1 MNPNTGSAET
11 ALLPKEKRAAWSLS
25 LIYIVRML
33 GLFIILP
40 VFSLF
45 GDHYQHST
53 PFLIGLA
60 IGIYGLLQSAF
71 QIPFGMLSDR
81 LGRKKIITIGL
92 ILLALGSVMA
102 AMSESI
108 YGVIIG
114 RALQGT
120 GAIASVLMALAADLT
135 RDEQRTKVMA
145 SLGASIGFAFIMS
158 LVLGPFLLGWFSID
172 GLFWITAGT
181 ALVGIVIL
189 HTVVPEPVFQGYSS
203 DTGANL
209 SAMKRLLGDSQLM
222 RLNISIFM
230 LHLLITAVFFVVPLL
245 LRDAGVASDR
255 QWLIYLPSVL
265 LGIGVM
271 IPLIIWGE
279 KKAMRIVLLLCIL
292 GLFTTNWF
300 FVGAVTFE
308 HIPTLFLLFIA
319 ITCFFSFMNT
329 LEALLPSLVS
339 RLAPAASRG
348 SAMGIYSSSQFFGAF
363 LGGAGAGW
371 LYGSVGA
378 IGVFQAMA
386 LLCLCWAILLWGFN
400 PPGKKATHRQ
410 RLSAEQLGNPE
421 AVLNHWRELVGVDEV
436 VFVPSEGV
444 AYVKVDKNRF
454 EGFA

>member
-40 VFSLF
+40 VFTLF

-92 ILLALGSVMA
+92 ILLVLGSVLA
-102 AMSESI
+102 AMSDSI

-145 SLGASIGFAFIMS
+145 SLGASIGFAFILS

-181 ALVGIVIL
+181 AVLGIIIL
-189 HTVVPEPVFQGYSS
+189 HTVVPEPVYQGYSS
-203 DTGANL
+203 D
-209 SAMKRLLGDSQLM
+209 
-222 RLNISIFM
+222 F
-230 LHLLITAVFFVVPLL
+230 
-245 LRDAGVASDR
+245 
-255 QWLIYLPSVL
+255 
-265 LGIGVM
+265 
-271 IPLIIWGE
+271 
-279 KKAMRIVLLLCIL
+279 
-292 GLFTTNWF
+292 
-300 FVGAVTFE
+300 
-308 HIPTLFLLFIA
+308 
-319 ITCFFSFMNT
+319 
-329 LEALLPSLVS
+329 
-339 RLAPAASRG
+339 
-348 SAMGIYSSSQFFGAF
+348 
-363 LGGAGAGW
+363 
-371 LYGSVGA
+371 
-378 IGVFQAMA
+378 
-386 LLCLCWAILLWGFN
+386 
-400 PPGKKATHRQ
+400 
-410 RLSAEQLGNPE
+410 
-421 AVLNHWRELVGVDEV
+421 
-436 VFVPSEGV
+436 
-444 AYVKVDKNRF
+444 
-454 EGFA
+454 